1 MNMEQQPSRP
11 LHALIVDDEAPARK
25 RLKDLLSKDAD
36 IGVIA
41 EAENGIEAVAAIEND
56 RPDIAFLDVQMPE
69 VDGFGV
75 IEAVGA
81 DRTPLTIF
89 VTAYDRYALKAF
101 DADAVDY
108 LLKPFSNQRFE
119 LALSR
124 AKTRLRGTG
133 FQTLGPN
140 VLDLVAKRDA
150 PGELWDWI
158 VIKVGGMTRLVMAA
172 EIDWIE
178 AAGVYV
184 NLHFQGKECVYRSSL
199 VSVTK
204 RLDPLRFVRIHRS
217 SVVNIKA
224 IVQLEP
230 ISHGEFEVLLRDGAR
245 LVLSRNYRADVE
257 MRLGQSL

>member
-1 MNMEQQPSRP
+1 MEQQPSRP
-11 LHALIVDDEAPARK
+11 LRALVVDDEAPARK

-41 EAENGIEAVAAIEND
+41 EAENGIAAVAAIEND
-56 RPDIAFLDVQMPE
+56 RPDIVFLDVQMPE

-81 DRTPLTIF
+81 DRMPLTIF

-108 LLKPFSNQRFE
+108 LMKPFGNKRFQQ
-119 LALSR
+119 AVAR
-124 AKTRLRGTG
+124 AKARLRSAGS
-133 FQTLGPN
+133 QVLGPS

-150 PGELWDWI
+150 PGELWDWL
-158 VIKVGGMTRLVMAA
+158 VIKTGGVTRLVMAA

-199 VSVTK
+199 VAVSK
-204 RLDPLRFVRIHRS
+204 RFGSAPLCTHS
-217 SVVNIKA
+217 P
-224 IVQLEP
+224 VQC
-230 ISHGEFEVLLRDGAR
+230 GEH
-245 LVLSRNYRADVE
+245 
-257 MRLGQSL
+257 